1 YRQTTER
8 IISDLTTQI
17 DCIVAAKAGGYD
29 QITLC
34 GYSFG
39 AIIARAVYC
48 NILTGSYDQIVAKS
62 VTLVAARPW
71 SATIS
76 RIVLLAG
83 VHRGWS
89 IESPMV
95 LWLRLLAP
103 TIEVIGFLLSWPK
116 RLSAFDGRRGS
127 PFLSDLRLEFFKL
140 CRQLQADNRPLP
152 QVIQLLGTDDDIVA
166 PDDHIDVT
174 EAVLGKN
181 YLLVPI
187 PMTTNQQMVQLL

>member
-1 YRQTTER
+1 MRTEASGHTISKTSIGAWGGIMTLALPKKDRFIPGANARKLIVAIHGLGGSSKQLYALYEMASPAERAAHDYYFPELPHCSWLYRQTTER
-8 IISDLTTQI
+8 IISDLTTHI

-95 LWLRLLAP
+95 LWLRLL
-103 TIEVIGFLLSWPK
+103 
-116 RLSAFDGRRGS
+116 
-127 PFLSDLRLEFFKL
+127 
-140 CRQLQADNRPLP
+140 
-152 QVIQLLGTDDDIVA
+152 
-166 PDDHIDVT
+166 
-174 EAVLGKN
+174 
-181 YLLVPI
+181 
-187 PMTTNQQMVQLL
+187 